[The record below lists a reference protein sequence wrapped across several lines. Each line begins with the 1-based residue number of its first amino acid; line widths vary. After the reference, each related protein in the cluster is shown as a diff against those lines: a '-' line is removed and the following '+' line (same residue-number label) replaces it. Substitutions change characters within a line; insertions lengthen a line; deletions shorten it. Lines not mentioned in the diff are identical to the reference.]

1 MRILVKI
8 YIFFFILFCCNLGY
22 ANVHIAL
29 VVPKEGNYKQQGLE
43 LINGV
48 QKAVDEINNDGGV
61 LDKKIN
67 LMVIDDQCNDSIAIS
82 TAQMLTILKQSKINL
97 VIGPYCANS
106 FEKVADIYSKGKIFQ
121 IIPTTVNYNQ
131 AKTIKKGLVKMLGY
145 TNQQAKDFFAYYNS
159 TYAGEEVAII
169 SNSKDEES
177 MDEAYAIINEFKKH
191 GKSIILKLYT
201 YDMTNKNYG
210 DLAEK
215 VINEGN
221 TLAFVLGSPTNIK
234 KMSLSL
240 KKNDKNFI
248 IFTNKYA
255 ATSEYFNY
263 LDDLANGT
271 YFMKI
276 RGKEDN
282 PDFAETLVK
291 LRLSGF
297 ETDGLSLHGYSAVK
311 LWANLVEKSKSFAYE
326 KLSEN
331 INDKKIQTEF
341 GNKVFHNGVPEK
353 NETYSIMKYE
363 NGEYIK
369 VY

>member
-1 MRILVKI
+1 
-8 YIFFFILFCCNLGY
+8 
-22 ANVHIAL
+22 
-29 VVPKEGNYKQQGLE
+29 
-43 LINGV
+43 
-48 QKAVDEINNDGGV
+48 
-61 LDKKIN
+61 
-67 LMVIDDQCNDSIAIS
+67 
-82 TAQMLTILKQSKINL
+82 
-97 VIGPYCANS
+97 
-106 FEKVADIYSKGKIFQ
+106 
-121 IIPTTVNYNQ
+121 
-131 AKTIKKGLVKMLGY
+131 
-145 TNQQAKDFFAYYNS
+145 
-159 TYAGEEVAII
+159 
-169 SNSKDEES
+169 
-177 MDEAYAIINEFKKH
+177 
-191 GKSIILKLYT
+191 
-201 YDMTNKNYG
+201 MTNKNYG